1 MKNLFTKKK
10 LKIINWFYFSF
21 FILANLIALLI
32 GFLYE
37 INFLYSFLISDIFII
52 LVFILLFTV
61 DKKLMTSFY
70 NLENLNK
77 WKKVMV
83 YLFWKIKY
91 LPLLFLLLFSFLALD
106 LKIFF
111 INNFG
116 LIYGAIIT
124 FIILLVSEFFRIFY
138 FSSEIENNEKG
149 RE

>member
-1 MKNLFTKKK
+1 
-10 LKIINWFYFSF
+10 
-21 FILANLIALLI
+21 
-32 GFLYE
+32 
-37 INFLYSFLISDIFII
+37 
-52 LVFILLFTV
+52 
-61 DKKLMTSFY
+61 
-70 NLENLNK
+70 
-77 WKKVMV
+77 MV

>member
-106 LKIFF
+106 LKNFF
-111 INNFG
+111 
-116 LIYGAIIT
+116 Y
-124 FIILLVSEFFRIFY
+124 
-138 FSSEIENNEKG
+138 K
-149 RE
+149 